1 MPYAT
6 PAFWPLVLGRW
17 FRRRWLMVGLGV
29 VAACGVWLAVEA
41 ARIDGRVAPFVSA
54 NRAELP
60 VTEVALVLGCSRS
73 LGDGRKNLFFERRIA
88 AAAELYRTGQVGYLL
103 VSGDNSRPDY
113 DEPSDMRSALVA
125 AGVPASRIVR
135 DYAGFRTLD
144 SVVRAKQVFGLD
156 ELIVVSQRFHNE
168 RAVYLARAHGIRAFG
183 YDARDVGGAEGLR
196 VKLREVV
203 SRLAA
208 VLDVRVLHSTPRFG
222 GPREATPF

>member
-1 MPYAT
+1 MQ
-6 PAFWPLVLGRW
+6 LLRVRLGR
-17 FRRRWLMVGLGV
+17 FLLG
-29 VAACGVWLAVEA
+29 GVLALGSWLAIEA
-41 ARIDGRVAPFVSA
+41 LRIDGRVAPFVSGD
-54 NRAELP
+54 RARLP
-60 VTEVALVLGCSRS
+60 VTDVALVLGCSKQ
-73 LGDGRKNLFFERRIA
+73 LADGRKNLFFERRMA

-113 DEPSDMRSALVA
+113 DEPSDMRAALVA

-168 RAVYLARAHGIRAFG
+168 RAVYLARAHGIRAYG

-222 GPREATPF
+222 GPREPTPF